1 MILITGC
8 AGFIGFHVANFFLD
22 AGVKIIGI
30 DNINDYYDVKH
41 KYQRLKILNKRKNF
55 KFFKLDLKK
64 KNSFNKLKS
73 FKTKINYIIHLAGQA
88 GVRYSLKNPASY
100 IKNNIEAY
108 IYLVEYFKKQ
118 KNLKMI
124 LYASSSSIYGEEI
137 KSKSRKIN
145 KMISVYAVSKKTLE
159 NISEVYHKIYGMNFI
174 GMRFFTVY
182 GPFGRPDMS
191 IFKFFNNIS
200 KNKPIDVYN
209 YGNHS
214 RSFTYISDIVENI
227 NKILLYTKKR
237 KAKNICKV
245 INIGNPKSVNLNY
258 VIALIG
264 KYFNKK
270 TKRKLLPLQTGDIVK
285 TKAVMTKEI
294 KEYNFTFKVNIKQGI
309 HNFASWFF
317 NEK

>member
-1 MILITGC
+1 
-8 AGFIGFHVANFFLD
+8 
-22 AGVKIIGI
+22 
-30 DNINDYYDVKH
+30 
-41 KYQRLKILNKRKNF
+41 
-55 KFFKLDLKK
+55 
-64 KNSFNKLKS
+64 
-73 FKTKINYIIHLAGQA
+73 
-88 GVRYSLKNPASY
+88 
-100 IKNNIEAY
+100 
-108 IYLVEYFKKQ
+108 
-118 KNLKMI
+118 MI

-264 KYFNKK
+264 KCFNKK
-270 TKRKLLPLQTGDIVK
+270 TKKKLLPLQTGDIVK

-294 KEYNFTFKVNIKQGI
+294 KEFNFTFKVNIKQGI
-309 HNFASWFF
+309 HNFANWFL

>member
-30 DNINDYYDVKH
+30 DNINNYYDVKH

-55 KFFKLDLKK
+55 RFFKLDLKK
-64 KNSFNKLKS
+64 KNSFNKLKY
-73 FKTKINYIIHLAGQA
+73 FKTKIHYIIHLAGQA

-264 KYFNKK
+264 KYFNEK

>member
-30 DNINDYYDVKH
+30 DNINNYYDVKH

-55 KFFKLDLKK
+55 RFFKLDLKK

-73 FKTKINYIIHLAGQA
+73 FKTKIHYIIHLAGQA

-264 KYFNKK
+264 KYFNEK